1 MADSTGILAYEVEK
15 AVFTASQWRLVW
27 LTFVRHKLAVASAV
41 FLILGYLSSAFA
53 DFVAPYPTDFRNDEA
68 PFVPPMRVHLRDTDG
83 RFHRPFVY
91 ALELERD
98 PVTLRPRFREV
109 TDRRYPI
116 RFLVQGA
123 EYEMWGLI
131 RSRMHLFGVDEGAY
145 YYLLGTDKQGRDIL
159 TRTVFAGRI
168 SLTIGLIGV
177 TISFVL
183 AIVFG
188 SISGYFGGVPDMV
201 IQRIIEVLTS
211 LPQLPLWM
219 ALAVAIPI
227 SWPIERV
234 FFAITVIL
242 SLISWPGLARE
253 VRGKVLALRE
263 TDYVTAARIDNAGTP
278 RLLFQYLVPGVLS
291 HLIASLTLA
300 IPNMILGETAL
311 SFLGVGLRAPAIS
324 WGVLLQQAQNI
335 QTVALSPWLM
345 TPVFAVILVIL
356 AFNFVGDGL
365 RDAADPYKS

>member
-1 MADSTGILAYEVEK
+1 MADSAGILAQEVER
-15 AVFTASQWRLVW
+15 AIYTASQWRLVW
-27 LTFVRHKLAVASAV
+27 LSFVRHKLAVASAV

-53 DFVAPYPTDFRNDEA
+53 DFVAPYATDFRNEDA
-68 PFVPPMRVHLRDTDG
+68 PFVPPMRVHLRDADG
-83 RFHRPFVY
+83 RIHLPFVY
-91 ALELERD
+91 AMELERD
-98 PVTLRPRFREV
+98 PVTLRPRFREL
-109 TDRRYPI
+109 TEHRYPI
-116 RFLVQGA
+116 KLLVQGA
-123 EYEMWGLI
+123 EYELWGVF
-131 RSRMHLFGVDEGAY
+131 RSRLHLFGVDEGAY

-159 TRTVFAGRI
+159 TRTIFAGRI
-168 SLTIGLIGV
+168 SLTIGLVGV
-177 TISFVL
+177 IISFVL
-183 AIVFG
+183 AIVLG
-188 SISGYFGGVPDMV
+188 SASGYFGGIADLV
-201 IQRIIEVLTS
+201 IQRIIEVLIS
-211 LPQLPLWM
+211 VPQLPLWM
-219 ALAVAIPI
+219 ALAVAIPV

-242 SLISWPGLARE
+242 SLISWPTLARE

-263 TDYVTAARIDNAGTP
+263 SDFVTAARIDNAGTP
-278 RLLFQYLVPGVLS
+278 RLLFQYLVPGAMS

-324 WGVLLQQAQNI
+324 WGVLLQQAQNV

-345 TPVFAVILVIL
+345 TPVVAVILVIL

>member
-1 MADSTGILAYEVEK
+1 MADSAGILAYEVER
-15 AVFTASQWRLVW
+15 AIFTASQWRLVW
-27 LTFVRHKLAVASAV
+27 LSFVRHKLAVASAA
-41 FLILGYLSSAFA
+41 FLILGYFSAAFA
-53 DFVAPYPTDFRNDEA
+53 DFVAPYPTDFRNDDA
-68 PFVPPMRVHLRDTDG
+68 PFVPPMRVHLRDTEG

-98 PVTLRPRFREV
+98 PVTLRPRFREI
-109 TDRRYPI
+109 TERRYPI
-116 RFLVQGA
+116 RLLVPGS
-123 EYEMWGLI
+123 EYELWGVF
-131 RSRMHLFGVDEGAY
+131 RSRLHLFGVDDGAY
-145 YYLLGTDKQGRDIL
+145 YYPLGTDKQGRDVL
-159 TRTVFAGRI
+159 TRTIFAGRI
-168 SLTIGLIGV
+168 SLTIGLVGV
-177 TISFVL
+177 VLSFVL

-188 SISGYFGGVPDMV
+188 SASGYFGGVPDLM
-201 IQRIIEVLTS
+201 IQRVIEVLSS

-227 SWPIERV
+227 SWPIQRV
-234 FFAITVIL
+234 FFAITIIL

-263 TDYVTAARIDNAGTP
+263 TDYVTAARIDNAGTA